1 VTGILLLLTFLALT
15 AVGIPI
21 AYAMG
26 LSTIVALVVLDVP
39 LAVFFTRVFASLN
52 SFSLLAIPFFILAG
66 EILTAGGISKRLIDF
81 ADAVVGWAPGG
92 LAMVN
97 VAASMLFAGVS
108 GSAAAD
114 TVAVG
119 GVMIPAM
126 KRSGYGA
133 GFTTAVTAASS
144 TIGPLIP
151 PSVLLIIYGGIT
163 GVSISALFLA
173 GVVPGVVLGI
183 CLLLLAWWIGRR
195 QVGRTAEFSI
205 RRVGSSLARAFWG
218 LLLPLFLVVG
228 IVAGV
233 FTATEG
239 GVIIVVYALGL
250 SMLVYREL
258 HWRDLGPLL
267 VRATV
272 LSGVLMLLVAMAAGF
287 AWILAYTRVPAT
299 ILGALTGVTT
309 NRLAIMLIVVAFLLV
324 FGMFVETVAAAIITV
339 PVLFP
344 LGEAVGFDPLHFA
357 VVVVMTLLVGTI
369 TPPLGILLYICAGMA
384 DITVARAV
392 RAAVPFIAMLVV
404 AVLLVAL
411 IPALSTW
418 LPGMMN

>member
-1 VTGILLLLTFLALT
+1 
-15 AVGIPI
+15 
-21 AYAMG
+21 
-26 LSTIVALVVLDVP
+26 
-39 LAVFFTRVFASLN
+39 
-52 SFSLLAIPFFILAG
+52 
-66 EILTAGGISKRLIDF
+66 
-81 ADAVVGWAPGG
+81 
-92 LAMVN
+92 
-97 VAASMLFAGVS
+97 
-108 GSAAAD
+108 
-114 TVAVG
+114 
-119 GVMIPAM
+119 
-126 KRSGYGA
+126 
-133 GFTTAVTAASS
+133 
-144 TIGPLIP
+144 
-151 PSVLLIIYGGIT
+151 
-163 GVSISALFLA
+163 
-173 GVVPGVVLGI
+173 
-183 CLLLLAWWIGRR
+183 
-195 QVGRTAEFSI
+195 
-205 RRVGSSLARAFWG
+205 
-218 LLLPLFLVVG
+218 
-228 IVAGV
+228 V

-392 RAAVPFIAMLVV
+392 RAAVPFIAVLVV